1 MNVASGASSVIN
13 RYRVL
18 NFDLPFFFAVSVIE
32 WNTAYSSAPSCVLK
46 PPDTLVLTFNI
57 LTAASLALSKC
68 CDNAPERKMRKIA
81 ESKQSPMS
89 SVDAA
94 NYMKRNLEMAKH
106 M

>member
-57 LTAASLALSKC
+57 LTAASLALLWCGTPS
-68 CDNAPERKMRKIA
+68 
-81 ESKQSPMS
+81 
-89 SVDAA
+89 
-94 NYMKRNLEMAKH
+94 
-106 M
+106 